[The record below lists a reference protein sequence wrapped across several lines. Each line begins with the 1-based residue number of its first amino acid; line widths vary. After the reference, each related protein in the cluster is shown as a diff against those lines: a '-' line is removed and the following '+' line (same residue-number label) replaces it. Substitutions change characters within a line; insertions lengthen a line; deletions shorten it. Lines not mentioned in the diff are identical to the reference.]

1 MRVTVAVLALLAL
14 AGCKTTG
21 DVRARNLVERSIT
34 SRAVSEVTG
43 CIALAAT
50 GRQIE
55 LGSDP
60 LPNGTAITISM
71 RVAGIKTVMSV
82 YDIEDFGS
90 DRRVTL
96 YSVGGNT
103 VSPKPISGKAASCL

>member
-1 MRVTVAVLALLAL
+1 MRVTVTVLALMAL
-14 AGCKTTG
+14 TGCKTTG
-21 DVRARNLVERSIT
+21 DVRGRNLVERSIT
-34 SRAVSEVTG
+34 SRGVSEVAG

-55 LGSDP
+55 IGSDP

-82 YDIEDFGS
+82 YDIEDFETN
-90 DRRVTL
+90 RRVTL

-103 VSPKPISGKAASCL
+103 TSPKPISGKAAACL